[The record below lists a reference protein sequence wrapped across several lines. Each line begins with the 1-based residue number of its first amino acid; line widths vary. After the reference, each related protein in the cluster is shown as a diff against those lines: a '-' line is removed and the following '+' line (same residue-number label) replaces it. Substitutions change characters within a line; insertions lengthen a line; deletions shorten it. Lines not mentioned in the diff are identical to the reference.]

1 MALLDKY
8 ATKLSTMMV
17 ITAIAFFASGFWLLE
32 VAEIGRKTSDILRA
46 KTATTVLYNYGS
58 KVGGSLVV
66 GKEGGALSDA
76 KMVNVNFFGAKGD
89 GATNDTAA
97 ILAAISDAFETG
109 AVVFIPAGT
118 YMVDAVESIK
128 LKSGITLQM
137 TPETI
142 LKVIPNNAEKY
153 AVLAIDGLENVR
165 ILGGVLMGDRGQHLG
180 RSGEWGMGIR
190 ITGSKNILVQETV
203 CNEFWGDGIYIGEG
217 EIGRTSEN
225 IRIIGI
231 KADQNR
237 RQGLSLIS
245 GRNIE
250 ILGAKITN
258 THGTAPSA
266 GIDIEPSD
274 VRNVLDN
281 IMIADLYTAGNQ
293 GAGLLVNTGALSGTR
308 DAVGIKVINHQDDGS
323 DRGMQIS
330 SKGIVPGSLI
340 IEDADWRYSKR
351 NGIAIQSHDHRSFHI
366 EILRANITNANQSS
380 RGAAIDIYSFKD
392 DPRNENGGIG
402 NITIERPVITD
413 TSVIPRT
420 IAAFH
425 IWDLPGHQVR
435 NLSIIDPV
443 LKGNLTYL
451 PVQAETKDFI
461 RYTQE

>member
-1 MALLDKY
+1 MELLDKY
-8 ATKLSTMMV
+8 ATKLSTMIV
-17 ITAIAFFASGFWLLE
+17 ITAVAFFASGIWLLE
-32 VAEIGRKTSDILRA
+32 VAEIGMKTSDILRTKSA
-46 KTATTVLYNYGS
+46 PNVSYNYSSNLGGNLI
-58 KVGGSLVV
+58 VGQD
-66 GKEGGALSDA
+66 GGALSDA
-76 KMVNVNFFGAKGD
+76 KMINVNFFGAKGD
-89 GATNDTAA
+89 GKTNDTAA

-109 AVVFIPAGT
+109 ATVFIPAGT

-128 LKSGITLQM
+128 LKNGITLQM

-142 LKVIPNNAEKY
+142 LRVIPNNAEKY
-153 AVLAIDGLENVR
+153 AVLAVDGLENVR
-165 ILGGVLMGDRGQHLG
+165 IISGVLLGDRGQHLG

-203 CNEFWGDGIYIGEG
+203 CNEFWGDGFYIGEG
-217 EIGRTSEN
+217 DIGRPSEN

-250 ILGAKITN
+250 IAGAKITN

-274 VRNVLDN
+274 IRNVLDN
-281 IMIADLYTAGNQ
+281 IVIADLYTAGNQ

-308 DAVGIKVINHQDDGS
+308 SAVSIKVINHQDDGS

-351 NGIAIQSHDHRSFHI
+351 NAIAIQSHDHRSFHI
-366 EILRANITNANQSS
+366 EILRANITNVNQGT

-392 DPRNENGGIG
+392 DPLNENGGIG

-420 IAAFH
+420 VAAFH

-451 PVQAETKDFI
+451 PVQTETKAFI

>member
-1 MALLDKY
+1 MELLDKY
-8 ATKLSTMMV
+8 ATKLSTMIA
-17 ITAIAFFASGFWLLE
+17 ITAVAFVVSGFWLLE
-32 VAEIGRKTSDILRA
+32 VAEIGMKTSDLMRTKSVPNA
-46 KTATTVLYNYGS
+46 LYNYGS
-58 KVGGSLVV
+58 KLSENLVV
-66 GKEGGALSDA
+66 GKNGGTLSDE
-76 KMVNVNFFGAKGD
+76 KMINVNLFGAKGD
-89 GATNDTAA
+89 GKTNDTAA

-109 AVVFIPAGT
+109 ATVFIPAGT

-128 LKSGITLQM
+128 LKNGITLQM

-142 LKVIPNNAEKY
+142 LRVIPNNAEKY
-153 AVLAIDGLENVR
+153 AVLTVDGLENVR
-165 ILGGVLMGDRGQHLG
+165 IIGGVLMGDRGQHLG

-203 CNEFWGDGIYIGEG
+203 CNEFWGDGFYIGEG
-217 EIGRTSEN
+217 DIGRPSEN

-250 ILGAKITN
+250 IAGAKITN

-274 VRNVLDN
+274 VRNILDN
-281 IMIADLYTAGNQ
+281 IVIADLYTAGNQ
-293 GAGLLVNTGALSGTR
+293 GAGLLINTGSLSGTR
-308 DAVGIKVINHQDDGS
+308 SAISIKVINHQDDGS

-330 SKGIVPGSLI
+330 SKGIVPGNLI

-351 NGIAIQSHDHRSFHI
+351 NAIAIQSHDHRSFHI
-366 EILRANITNANQSS
+366 EILRASITNVNQGT

-392 DPRNENGGIG
+392 DPLNENGGIG

-420 IAAFH
+420 VAAFH

-451 PVQAETKDFI
+451 PVQTETKAFI